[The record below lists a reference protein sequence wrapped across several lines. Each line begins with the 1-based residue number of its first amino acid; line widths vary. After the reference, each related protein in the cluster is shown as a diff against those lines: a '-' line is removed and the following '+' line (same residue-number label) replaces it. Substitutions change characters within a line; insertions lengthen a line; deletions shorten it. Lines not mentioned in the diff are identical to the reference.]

1 MAASPSKERILA
13 RIREGLNKSDK
24 INNPPSEGKI
34 FSKIDDDEV
43 VAFAENFN
51 KTAGKLI
58 FCSKKE
64 DFFDKLFEFKQ
75 QEKLEKIYCWGDE
88 LSTDIQ
94 NSGIDIITDKENF
107 LKDCEAGIT
116 LCESLVARTGSIM
129 LSSRIGGGRSL
140 SIFPPTH
147 IVVAYTS
154 QVVKEIEESLIKVS
168 GAYERFP
175 SMISLTSGPSRT
187 ADIEKTLVMGAHGPK
202 ELILFLIDDSEIKHQ
217 KR

>member
-1 MAASPSKERILA
+1 MASASKERILG

-24 INNPPSEGKI
+24 INNPPSEGQI
-34 FSKIDDDEV
+34 FSEIDDDEV
-43 VAFAENFN
+43 VAFAENFTR
-51 KTAGKLI
+51 TAGKLI
-58 FCSKKE
+58 FCTKKE

-88 LSTDIQ
+88 LSLEIL
-94 NSGIDIITDKENF
+94 NAGIDIINKKDSF

-129 LSSRIGGGRSL
+129 LSSKIGGGRSL

-147 IVVAYTS
+147 IVVGYTS
-154 QVVKEIEESLIKVS
+154 QVVKEIEDSLVKVTNT
-168 GAYERFP
+168 YERFP

-202 ELILFLIDDSEIKHQ
+202 ELILFLIDDSEL
-217 KR
+217 